1 MSTTRMAAIAAEDAA
16 GTKMANDIQL
26 GSLHMTNTIVG
37 SLYSV
42 SVLGTLFLPFCIIL
56 SSQIKV
62 SMSKRRLNLTH
73 SARTQFPDMGDI
85 LK

>member
-1 MSTTRMAAIAAEDAA
+1 MPFSMSTTRMAAIAAEDAA

-37 SLYSV
+37 SLYIV
-42 SVLGTLFLPFCIIL
+42 SVLGTLVLPFSIIL

-62 SMSKRRLNLTH
+62 SMSE
-73 SARTQFPDMGDI
+73 
-85 LK
+85 

>member
-26 GSLHMTNTIVG
+26 GSLHMTKTIVG

-42 SVLGTLFLPFCIIL
+42 SVLGTLVLPFCIIL

-62 SMSKRRLNLTH
+62 SMTKQRLNFTH
-73 SARTQFPDMGDI
+73 SNRTQP
-85 LK
+85 LTWET

>member
-26 GSLHMTNTIVG
+26 GSLHMTNAIVG

-42 SVLGTLFLPFCIIL
+42 SVLGTLVLPFCIIL
-56 SSQIKV
+56 FSQNKV
-62 SMSKRRLNLTH
+62 SISKRRLNLTH
-73 SARTQFPDMGDI
+73 SARTQFPDMRDMI
-85 LK
+85 E